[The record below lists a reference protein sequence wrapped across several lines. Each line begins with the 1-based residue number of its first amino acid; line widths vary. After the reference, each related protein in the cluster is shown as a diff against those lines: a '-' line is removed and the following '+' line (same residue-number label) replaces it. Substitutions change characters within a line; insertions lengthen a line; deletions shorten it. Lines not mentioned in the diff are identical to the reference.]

1 MISYNK
7 QCSESCNLS
16 YSLLVYPICTRNA
29 KTTFFPTFDT
39 SSVSS
44 VATSTPVDVIYSIT
58 QKYLFSDLLLTLYYL
73 RMGTMIYNMWSRGS
87 LFSFLKFWHFLLAVK
102 QARQK
107 LSSYVTCRAAFCQ
120 DQQFG
125 RHHMRMRKMINF
137 DFVAE

>member
-1 MISYNK
+1 
-7 QCSESCNLS
+7 
-16 YSLLVYPICTRNA
+16 
-29 KTTFFPTFDT
+29 
-39 SSVSS
+39 
-44 VATSTPVDVIYSIT
+44 
-58 QKYLFSDLLLTLYYL
+58 
-73 RMGTMIYNMWSRGS
+73 MWSRGS
-87 LFSFLKFWHFLLAVK
+87 LFSFLKIWHFLLAVK